1 MASGSASPRE
11 LLASAWRNR
20 ALIKLLARREVI
32 GRYHG
37 SVLGIMW
44 SLVMPILMLGVY
56 TFVFSIVFKARWS
69 EASTSKTEFALTL
82 FVGLMVFNLFAECAN
97 KAPSL
102 ILYNQNYVKKVLFP
116 LEILPWIS
124 MFAALFHMLISYL
137 VWQVLYVMLFGL
149 PPPTVLFFPL
159 VLVPFVLFNMGI
171 SWLFAA
177 LSVYLRDLVQLV
189 GVMVT
194 VLMFMSPI
202 FYPLSSLPAKFQ
214 LAIGLN
220 PLAFPIEFSRDV
232 LLWGHVPGLLP
243 FTIYSAACM
252 FVAWAGFAVFQKL
265 RSGFADVI

>member
-44 SLVMPILMLGVY
+44 SLVMPVLMLGVY

-69 EASTSKTEFALTL
+69 EASTSRTEFALTL
-82 FVGLMVFNLFAECAN
+82 FAGLLVFNLFAECAN
-97 KAPSL
+97 KATGL

-116 LEILPWIS
+116 LEIFPWIS
-124 MFAALFHMLISYL
+124 LFAALFHMAISYL
-137 VWQVLYVMLFGL
+137 VWQVLYVVLFGL
-149 PPPTVLFFPL
+149 PPVTVLLFPL
-159 VLVPFVLFNMGI
+159 VLAPFILFTMGV
-171 SWLFAA
+171 SWLLAA

-202 FYPLSSLPAKFQ
+202 FYPLSALPAKYQFV
-214 LAIGLN
+214 IGLN
-220 PLAFPIEFSRDV
+220 PLALPIEFTREV
-232 LLWGHVPGLLP
+232 LLWGHAPALLP
-243 FTIYSAACM
+243 FTVYSAVCLVVACI
-252 FVAWAGFAVFQKL
+252 GFAVFQKL